1 MLDSIGEKYL
11 TVDVNDN
18 TINEIEK
25 LLKSWTTQNNT
36 ILL

>member
-36 ILL
+36 ILS